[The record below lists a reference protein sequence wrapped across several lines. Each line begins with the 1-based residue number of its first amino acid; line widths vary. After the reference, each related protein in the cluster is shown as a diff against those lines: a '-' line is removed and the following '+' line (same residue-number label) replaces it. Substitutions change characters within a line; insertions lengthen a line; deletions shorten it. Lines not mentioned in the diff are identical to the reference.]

1 MIKKVLTRFKRD
13 IQISAQK
20 RIIDAFQVLN
30 VNQKAALMKHLYVF
44 LIILI
49 TVLLLL
55 LEACLGRFQVK
66 QNKEQM
72 L

>member
-30 VNQKAALMKHLYVF
+30 DNQKAALMKHLYVF